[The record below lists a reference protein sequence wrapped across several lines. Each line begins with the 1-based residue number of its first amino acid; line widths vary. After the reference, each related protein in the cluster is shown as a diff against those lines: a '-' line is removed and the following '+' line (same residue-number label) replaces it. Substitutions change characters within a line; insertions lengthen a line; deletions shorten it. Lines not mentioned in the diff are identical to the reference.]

1 MQDEAPRREEDDGMA
16 ASKESQSRWTA
27 AVYLAGGE
35 NVTREMIPALHD
47 LRDACIANRGELATL
62 AQFEPGDKP
71 PRLFVFDDEL
81 LPRLALSTNRRGL
94 AVAPTPMGLANYEHL
109 IELSDADPSKSRELL
124 KRFVRTARRASGDGP
139 LLLVISG
146 HASGAVGEIL
156 GYRPGRDPLYLRDLG
171 RAFEQEDAGKI
182 DVVGMDCCHMS
193 MVEVACEL
201 SPHAHFL
208 VGSEGSILNH
218 GWPYREILG
227 AMVER
232 SPRDAAAEI
241 ARQYVGTYSDYS
253 LLGVDAD
260 CAVTDLDRIP
270 LLTGPL
276 RRLAELLIDGIGD
289 ADVWRPTVL
298 AHWEAQS
305 YKDEEYVDLGDFC
318 DRLSLHIGDAAIRQ
332 SCSEV
337 IEAVSRV
344 VCTSCVSGS
353 GFQFSTGLSV
363 YFPWCNDA
371 AKSKGAGGA
380 SDSSSY
386 QELAFSRETQW
397 GTFLDAYLSATR
409 REPRRAPSTTR
420 GDSLEPAFDP
430 QASARFAEAPRRLP
444 ILLESPVDRQSTS
457 EEREMTMEIRN
468 TKDRTA
474 RLTFKN
480 HPRAEEPVDGSMPV
494 RTFPPWNGRGSSRG
508 TSQLKNHPRERNS

>member
-1 MQDEAPRREEDDGMA
+1 MA
-16 ASKESQSRWTA
+16 ATRESRSRWTA

-35 NVTREMIPALHD
+35 NVTREMIPSLHD

-71 PRLFVFDDEL
+71 PRLFVFDEEL
-81 LPRLALSTNRRGL
+81 LPRLALSTKGRGL
-94 AVAPTPMGLANYEHL
+94 APTPMGLANYEHF
-109 IELSDADPSKSRELL
+109 IELPEGDAAKSRALL
-124 KRFVRTARRASGDGP
+124 KRFIQTARRASGDAP

-146 HASGAVGEIL
+146 HGSGAVGEFL
-156 GYRPGRDPLYLRDLG
+156 GFRPGRDSLDLRHLG
-171 RAFEQEDAGKI
+171 RAFEQEDARKI
-182 DVVGMDCCHMS
+182 EILGMDCCHMS

-201 SPHAHFL
+201 SSHARFL
-208 VGSEGSILNH
+208 VASEGSILNH

-227 AMVER
+227 AMVDL
-232 SPRDAAAEI
+232 SPREAAAAI

-260 CAVTDLDRIP
+260 CAVTDLEQIP
-270 LLTGPL
+270 LLTGAM
-276 RRLAELLIDGIGD
+276 RRLAELLIAGIDD

-318 DRLSLHIGDAAIRQ
+318 DRLRLHIGDAAVRD
-332 SCSEV
+332 CCAEV

-371 AKSKGAGGA
+371 VKSKGAGGA
-380 SDSSSY
+380 SELSRY
-386 QELAFSRETQW
+386 QELAFSRETLW
-397 GTFLDAYLSATR
+397 GDFLDVYLSATR
-409 REPRRAPSTTR
+409 REPRRTPATT
-420 GDSLEPAFDP
+420 GSGSFEPVLVG
-430 QASARFAEAPRRLP
+430 SAL
-444 ILLESPVDRQSTS
+444 DRQSTS
-457 EEREMTMEIRN
+457 EVGEITMEIKN
-468 TKDRTA
+468 TKERPA
-474 RLTFKN
+474 KASVKN
-480 HPRAEEPVDGSMPV
+480 HPRAEKPLEESMPV
-494 RTFPPWNGRGSSRG
+494 RAFPPWDSRG
-508 TSQLKNHPRERNS
+508 GHSGTSRLKNHPRGRNA